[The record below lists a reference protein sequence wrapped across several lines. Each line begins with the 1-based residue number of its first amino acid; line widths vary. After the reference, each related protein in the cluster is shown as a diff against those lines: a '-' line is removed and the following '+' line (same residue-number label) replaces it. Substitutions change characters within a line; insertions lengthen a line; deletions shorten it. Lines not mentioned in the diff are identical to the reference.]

1 MLFYTGFPSDKVF
14 LASFEYFHYH
24 ILPQLTCIAVRLFCF
39 LYFDSDINCYL
50 CPSPFPMGLILSI
63 HTFYTFVIYFSFI
76 QMSIGCFLQAII
88 WRFIYC
94 KEWYQDM
101 IDHRIYAHNLAVV
114 KLKPEKISGLNRIRI
129 YDLWV
134 LVVGYNLSLVLL
146 NNSVPVLWVIVR
158 VKCVFFNHSS
168 LKSP

>member
-1 MLFYTGFPSDKVF
+1 
-14 LASFEYFHYH
+14 
-24 ILPQLTCIAVRLFCF
+24 
-39 LYFDSDINCYL
+39 
-50 CPSPFPMGLILSI
+50 
-63 HTFYTFVIYFSFI
+63 
-76 QMSIGCFLQAII
+76 
-88 WRFIYC
+88 
-94 KEWYQDM
+94 M